1 MIVDCYFGKIGVG
14 LRDLEKD
21 GDVVLVAS
29 RINILCDM
37 LTSKR
42 TSEDGWD
49 KVLREGAECRLCN
62 LGIET

>member
-1 MIVDCYFGKIGVG
+1 MSMDSYFSKIGVG
-14 LRDLEKD
+14 LSNLEKD

-29 RINILCDM
+29 GINILCDM

-49 KVLREGAECRLCN
+49 KVL
-62 LGIET
+62 